1 MIGGHFMIST
11 FRLFAAGAVALSVTL
26 PAAAQTEWKFNN
38 SYAPSRTESAFIREF
53 VENVNKNAAGKLK
66 INLLEGGAMGLK
78 DVDAL
83 RWMQDGTPEMGFIW
97 PPFLGRDAPD
107 LASVY
112 VYGSVTGAEEHLK
125 ALPAVKEILAEGM
138 RKHKIEPIG
147 FMGLSI
153 LNGTI
158 FCRQPVTSL
167 ADLKKYKLRVGTR
180 EQIETFKALGV
191 AAQTVAQQELY
202 SAMQTGVIDC
212 ALYPA
217 RIVHTISLQEVA
229 KHAIDTGF
237 PFPPAPYVMMA
248 HQAKWAA
255 LPADVKDSVRSAIA
269 ELEKKSF
276 DFSGD
281 VKGEAEAREKL
292 RAQGVTFHP
301 DMSDADKKTI
311 RAAALKTWETIAKE
325 SNGSQN
331 RARILQALGLGN

>member
-1 MIGGHFMIST
+1 MISA
-11 FRLFAAGAVALSVTL
+11 FRFLAAGALALTAGVL

-38 SYAPSRTESAFIREF
+38 SYAPTRTESAFIREF
-53 VENVNKNAAGKLK
+53 VENVNKSGKLK

-112 VYGSVTGAEEHLK
+112 VYGSVTGPEEHLK
-125 ALPAVKEILAEGM
+125 ALPAVKEILAAGI
-138 RKHKIEPIG
+138 RKNKIEPIG

-158 FCRQPVTSL
+158 FCRQPITSL
-167 ADLKKYKLRVGTR
+167 ADLKKFKLRVGTR

-217 RIVHTISLQEVA
+217 RIAHTISLQEVA
-229 KHAIDTGF
+229 KHVIDTGF
-237 PFPPAPYVMMA
+237 PFPPAPYVVMA

-255 LPADVKDSVRSAIA
+255 LPDDAKNAVKAAIA
-269 ELEKKSF
+269 GLEKKSF

-281 VKGEAEAREKL
+281 IKNETDAREKL
-292 RAQGVTFHP
+292 KAQGVTFHP

-325 SNGSQN
+325 TNSGEN
-331 RARILQALGLGN
+331 RTKIMQVLGLGN

>member
-1 MIGGHFMIST
+1 MISA
-11 FRLFAAGAVALSVTL
+11 FRLLAAGALALAAATAPS
-26 PAAAQTEWKFNN
+26 AAQTEWKFNN
-38 SYAPSRTESAFIREF
+38 SYAPTRTESAFIREF
-53 VENVNKNAAGKLK
+53 VENVNKNAAGKFR
-66 INLLEGGAMGLK
+66 INLLEGGAMGLR

-112 VYGSVTGAEEHLK
+112 VYGSVTGAEEHLR
-125 ALPAVKEILAEGM
+125 ALPAVKEILAAGI

-255 LPADVKDSVRSAIA
+255 LPEDAKNAVKAAIV

-292 RAQGVTFHP
+292 KAQGVTFHP

-311 RAAALKTWETIAKE
+311 RAAALKTWETISKE
-325 SNGSQN
+325 SNSSEN
-331 RARILQALGLGN
+331 RAKILNTLGLGN

>member
-1 MIGGHFMIST
+1 
-11 FRLFAAGAVALSVTL
+11 
-26 PAAAQTEWKFNN
+26 
-38 SYAPSRTESAFIREF
+38 
-53 VENVNKNAAGKLK
+53 
-66 INLLEGGAMGLK
+66 
-78 DVDAL
+78 
-83 RWMQDGTPEMGFIW
+83 
-97 PPFLGRDAPD
+97 
-107 LASVY
+107 
-112 VYGSVTGAEEHLK
+112 
-125 ALPAVKEILAEGM
+125 
-138 RKHKIEPIG
+138 
-147 FMGLSI
+147 MGLSI

-158 FCRQPVTSL
+158 FCRQPITSL

-217 RIVHTISLQEVA
+217 RIAHTISLQEVA
-229 KHAIDTGF
+229 KHVIDTGF
-237 PFPPAPYVMMA
+237 PFPPAPYVVMA

-255 LPADVKDSVRSAIA
+255 LPDDAKNAVKAAIV

-281 VKGEAEAREKL
+281 IKNEADAREKL
-292 RAQGVTFHP
+292 KAQGVTFHP

-325 SNGSQN
+325 TNSGEN
-331 RARILQALGLGN
+331 RTKIMQVLGLGN

>member
-1 MIGGHFMIST
+1 MISA
-11 FRLFAAGAVALSVTL
+11 FRFLAAGALALTAGVL

-38 SYAPSRTESAFIREF
+38 SYAPTRTESAFIREF
-53 VENVNKNAAGKLK
+53 VENVNKSGKLK

-112 VYGSVTGAEEHLK
+112 VYGSVTGPEEHLK
-125 ALPAVKEILAEGM
+125 ALPAVKEILAAGI
-138 RKHKIEPIG
+138 RKNKIEPIG

-158 FCRQPVTSL
+158 FCRQPITSL
-167 ADLKKYKLRVGTR
+167 ADLKKFKLRVGTR

-217 RIVHTISLQEVA
+217 RIAHTISLQEVA
-229 KHAIDTGF
+229 KHVIDTGF

-255 LPADVKDSVRSAIA
+255 LPDDAKNAVKAAIA

-281 VKGEAEAREKL
+281 IKNETDAREKL
-292 RAQGVTFHP
+292 KAQGVTFHP

-325 SNGSQN
+325 TNSGEN
-331 RARILQALGLGN
+331 RTKIMQVLGLGN

>member
-1 MIGGHFMIST
+1 MISA
-11 FRLFAAGAVALSVTL
+11 FRFLAAGALALTAGVL

-38 SYAPSRTESAFIREF
+38 SYAPTRTESAFIREF
-53 VENVNKNAAGKLK
+53 VENVNKSGKLK

-112 VYGSVTGAEEHLK
+112 VYGSVTGPEEHLK
-125 ALPAVKEILAEGM
+125 ALPAVKEILAAGI
-138 RKHKIEPIG
+138 RKNKIEPIG

-158 FCRQPVTSL
+158 FCRQPITSL

-217 RIVHTISLQEVA
+217 RIAHTISLQEVA
-229 KHAIDTGF
+229 KHVIDTGF
-237 PFPPAPYVMMA
+237 PFPPAPYVVMA

-255 LPADVKDSVRSAIA
+255 LPDDAKNAVKAAIA

-281 VKGEAEAREKL
+281 IKNEADAREKL
-292 RAQGVTFHP
+292 KAQGVTFHP

-325 SNGSQN
+325 TKSEEN
-331 RARILQALGLGN
+331 RTKIMQVLGLGN